1 MEAWWARHAV
11 ASSAVLQ
18 TCAWRAAENTAL
30 LGSSRGMPSDVIEKS
45 IKDSL
50 YYRLSAIK
58 SINESIQDPV
68 TPATESTVLLVSAQ
82 LGNEVC
88 LLLLSLMVGWSESTI
103 C

>member
-30 LGSSRGMPSDVIEKS
+30 LGSSRGLSSDVIQKS

-82 LGNEVC
+82 LGNEV
-88 LLLLSLMVGWSESTI
+88 
-103 C
+103 